1 MASRYRLFT
10 RSLEELLRS
19 RGAQVDPWE
28 GPLAGSAEGQ
38 RLEQTD
44 VLLLVTYG
52 LGEAGPAL
60 VDRARQRS
68 PMTEII
74 AISFDPLYESA
85 VWALRSGPH
94 TLLTYPVPDE
104 QVLDVIAEASERKRR
119 RCEERIEALG
129 ARARS
134 FVSPTR
140 AVGSTLLLELGRG
153 GGHPAR
159 PPRELLRRTGVR

>member
-1 MASRYRLFT
+1 MPPRSAKLLPGTRVLMASRYRLFT
-10 RSLEELLRS
+10 RSLEELLRL
-19 RGAQVDPWE
+19 RGAQVHPWE
-28 GPLAGSAEGQ
+28 GPLAGSTEGQ

-60 VDRARQRS
+60 VDRARRRS

-94 TLLTYPVPDE
+94 TVLTYPVPDE
-104 QVLDVIAEASERKRR
+104 HVLDVIAEASERKRR

-129 ARARS
+129 APCS
-134 FVSPTR
+134 
-140 AVGSTLLLELGRG
+140 
-153 GGHPAR
+153 
-159 PPRELLRRTGVR
+159 LLRIAHQSRGAHASP